1 MQSSPW
7 PCLVPCICLVTITP
21 TVSVVQNALKGQE
34 LTVKSTSSQLCQL
47 SLGGPAVGVA
57 FGSVIVI
64 WLRFIYNQDVVEV
77 TMTIVAALGCFIVAN
92 EILGVSGVLAVL
104 CLGIWMAAFGS
115 HHISRQVQQ
124 PLRIVW

>member
-1 MQSSPW
+1 
-7 PCLVPCICLVTITP
+7 
-21 TVSVVQNALKGQE
+21 VVQNALQGQE
-34 LTVKSTSSQLCQL
+34 LTVKSTISQVCQL

-77 TMTIVAALGCFIVAN
+77 TMTIVAN

>member
-34 LTVKSTSSQLCQL
+34 LTVKSTISQLCQL

-104 CLGIWMAAFGS
+104 
-115 HHISRQVQQ
+115 
-124 PLRIVW
+124 

>member
-1 MQSSPW
+1 M
-7 PCLVPCICLVTITP
+7 
-21 TVSVVQNALKGQE
+21 VQNALQGQE
-34 LTVKSTSSQLCQL
+34 LTVKSTISQLCQL

-57 FGSVIVI
+57 FGLVIVI

>member
-1 MQSSPW
+1 M
-7 PCLVPCICLVTITP
+7 
-21 TVSVVQNALKGQE
+21 QNALQGQE
-34 LTVKSTSSQLCQL
+34 LTVKSTISQVCQL

-57 FGSVIVI
+57 FGSVVVI

>member
-1 MQSSPW
+1 M
-7 PCLVPCICLVTITP
+7 
-21 TVSVVQNALKGQE
+21 VQNALQGQE
-34 LTVKSTSSQLCQL
+34 LTVKSTISQVCQL

-77 TMTIVAALGCFIVAN
+77 TMTIVAN